1 MKTLYILLAAVLLSG
16 CLPLVAVSF
25 PITVTLVNSQVS
37 VDTSVEADVELAP

>member
-1 MKTLYILLAAVLLSG
+1 MLLMLVLLGS